1 MKNILT
7 IAIWVAVAGAVIG
20 GCWYL
25 YDSIG
30 RVASEKYAPVA
41 QNVGG
46 AGFSIDQA
54 YYLASA
60 GTGSGFATTTPGEAS
75 ATTTV
80 TYFLPSSATTT
91 ITGFTGRADQIDLN
105 LLAVASSTATVWLYT
120 VQFSPNYVSS
130 TGNGDW
136 YNEDCSTITSNTVIT
151 HGASACS
158 HTWTPGT
165 AVTQKKNFSIG
176 TTQSKWFR
184 INFSVNGAGGSLHAQ
199 AIPRDVVP
207 N

>member
-1 MKNILT
+1 MKNIAA
-7 IAIWVAVAGAVIG
+7 IAIWIALALGVIG

-25 YDSIG
+25 YDSVTRIVTPPATQG
-30 RVASEKYAPVA
+30 L
-41 QNVGG
+41 GG

-60 GTGSGFATTTPGEAS
+60 GTGAGFATTTPGEAS
-75 ATTTV
+75 ASTTI

-91 ITGFTGRADQIDLN
+91 ITGYTGRADKIDLN
-105 LLAVASSTATVWLYT
+105 LNEVASSTATNWLYT
-120 VQFSPNYVSS
+120 VQFSPNYTSS

-136 YNEDCSTITSNTVIT
+136 YNEDCSSITSNVVIT
-151 HGASACS
+151 HGATACI

-165 AVTQKKNFSIG
+165 TANLKKNIG
-176 TTQSKWFR
+176 IGASQQKWFR
-184 INFSVNGAGGSLHAQ
+184 VNIWASAAGGSLYAQ
-199 AIPRDVVP
+199 AIPRDVIA

>member
-1 MKNILT
+1 MKNIT
-7 IAIWVAVAGAVIG
+7 KIIAGILVAGALG
-20 GCWYL
+20 GGLWYL

-30 RVASEKYAPVA
+30 RLASNDSPIA

-46 AGFSIDQA
+46 ASFSIDQA

-60 GTGSGFATTTPGEAS
+60 GTGAGFATTTPGEAS
-75 ATTTV
+75 ASTTV

-91 ITGFTGRADQIDLN
+91 ITGWAGRATTIDLN
-105 LLAVASSTATVWLYT
+105 LLTVASSTATAWLYT
-120 VQFSPNYVSS
+120 VQFSPNYVSA

-136 YNEDCSTITSNTVIT
+136 YNEDCSTVTSNIIIT
-151 HGASACS
+151 HGASACV

-165 AVTQKKNFSIG
+165 TATAKKNIGIG
-176 TTQSKWFR
+176 TAQAKWFR
-184 INFSVNGAGGSLHAQ
+184 FNFQATAAGGSLYAQ
-199 AIPRDVVP
+199 AIPREVVP